1 MRPPRRPGWPARV
14 PLRWKIAA
22 LAAATA
28 CLVALAVG
36 VLVHVWTAMDI
47 RGRAEMDATNTVYSA
62 MDVYRRTGTLAGGA
76 ELDPAELPTAL
87 RHPTGDERR
96 VAYDGRVEG
105 NLGPSVWG
113 AQRVGGPGSPV
124 LAVRINMSPQ
134 LHDLRRLDAS
144 MAVASLVS
152 LAAALPLAVYGAA
165 LVARRLRRVA
175 ETAARISTGD
185 LDARTGPTLGRA
197 RGRDEVTDIA
207 ATVDL
212 MADSLGRRLRI
223 ERQFTADVAHEL
235 RTPVG
240 GLLAATDLLPPG
252 ETEDLLRA
260 RVRDLRGLVEDLL
273 EISRLDAGAE
283 APVRAR
289 VPLAAVVAEAVART
303 GLDTE
308 VAVTASRGRDHAES
322 VDRPD
327 RAEAVDHAEQP
338 EHAETVEHAK
348 QPERAETVEHAESV
362 EHAATGVYVETDP
375 RRLERIVGNLV
386 GNAHRHGRTPV
397 RVTVEG
403 LTVVVRDHGPGF
415 PADLLLDGPR
425 RFRTGAAER
434 GAGHGLGLTIALGQA
449 RVLGAELRLDNAPD
463 GGAVATLRLP
473 PPPAAAGP
481 PRNGAEADTRP
492 PRP

>member
-1 MRPPRRPGWPARV
+1 M

-76 ELDPAELPTAL
+76 ELDPAELPAAL
-87 RHPTGDERR
+87 RHPVGAERR

-144 MAVASLVS
+144 MAVASLLS

-185 LDARTGPTLGRA
+185 LDARTGPALGRA

-273 EISRLDAGAE
+273 EISRLDAGGE

-308 VAVTASRGRDHAES
+308 VTVTAPRAVERAKTVEHAET
-322 VDRPD
+322 VGP
-327 RAEAVDHAEQP
+327 V
-338 EHAETVEHAK
+338 EHAETVETV
-348 QPERAETVEHAESV
+348 ERAETVE
-362 EHAATGVYVETDP
+362 YVETDP

-386 GNAHRHGRTPV
+386 INAHRHGRTPV

-473 PPPAAAGP
+473 PPPTGAGP
-481 PRNGAEADTRP
+481 PRNGVEADTRP

>member
-1 MRPPRRPGWPARV
+1 MNPPRQPRWPARV

-36 VLVHVWTAMDI
+36 VLVHVWTAMDV
-47 RGRAEMDATNTVYSA
+47 RSRAEMEATNTVYSA

-87 RHPTGDERR
+87 RHPADGDRR

-113 AQRVGGPGSPV
+113 AQRVGGAGSPV

-144 MAVASLVS
+144 MAVASLLS
-152 LAAALPLAVYGAA
+152 LAAALPLAVYGAG

-175 ETAARISTGD
+175 ETAARISAGD
-185 LDARTGPTLGRA
+185 LDARTGPALGHA

-308 VAVTASRGRDHAES
+308 VGF
-322 VDRPD
+322 
-327 RAEAVDHAEQP
+327 AEAPGAP
-338 EHAETVEHAK
+338 A
-348 QPERAETVEHAESV
+348 
-362 EHAATGVYVETDP
+362 VETDP

-386 GNAHRHGRTPV
+386 INAHRHGRTPV

-403 LTVVVRDHGPGF
+403 RTVVVRDHGPGF

-425 RFRTGAAER
+425 RFRTGATER

-449 RVLGAELRLDNAPD
+449 RVLGAELRLENAPD
-463 GGAVATLRLP
+463 GGAVATLSLP
-473 PPPAAAGP
+473 
-481 PRNGAEADTRP
+481 R
-492 PRP
+492 

>member
-1 MRPPRRPGWPARV
+1 MS
-14 PLRWKIAA
+14 LRWKIAA

-36 VLVHVWTAMDI
+36 VLVHVWTAMDV
-47 RGRAEMDATNTVYSA
+47 RSRAEMEATNTVYSA

-76 ELDPAELPTAL
+76 ELDPADLPTAL
-87 RHPTGDERR
+87 RHPADDDRR

-152 LAAALPLAVYGAA
+152 LAAALPLAVYGAG

-175 ETAARISTGD
+175 ETAARISAGD
-185 LDARTGPTLGRA
+185 LDARTGPALGHA

-308 VAVTASRGRDHAES
+308 VRVTEAPQVEPLESVESVES
-322 VDRPD
+322 VDN
-327 RAEAVDHAEQP
+327 
-338 EHAETVEHAK
+338 
-348 QPERAETVEHAESV
+348 
-362 EHAATGVYVETDP
+362 AATVETDP

-386 GNAHRHGRTPV
+386 INAHRHGRTPV

-403 LTVVVRDHGPGF
+403 RTVVVRDHGPGF

-473 PPPAAAGP
+473 
-481 PRNGAEADTRP
+481 R
-492 PRP
+492 

>member
-1 MRPPRRPGWPARV
+1 M

-47 RGRAEMDATNTVYSA
+47 RSRAEMDATNTVYSA
-62 MDVYRRTGTLAGGA
+62 MEVYRRTGTPAGGA

-87 RHPTGDERR
+87 RHPAGADRR

-175 ETAARISTGD
+175 ETAARISGGD
-185 LDARTGPTLGRA
+185 LDARNGPALGRA

-273 EISRLDAGAE
+273 EISRLD
-283 APVRAR
+283 
-289 VPLAAVVAEAVART
+289 
-303 GLDTE
+303 
-308 VAVTASRGRDHAES
+308 
-322 VDRPD
+322 
-327 RAEAVDHAEQP
+327 
-338 EHAETVEHAK
+338 
-348 QPERAETVEHAESV
+348 
-362 EHAATGVYVETDP
+362 
-375 RRLERIVGNLV
+375 
-386 GNAHRHGRTPV
+386 
-397 RVTVEG
+397 
-403 LTVVVRDHGPGF
+403 
-415 PADLLLDGPR
+415 
-425 RFRTGAAER
+425 
-434 GAGHGLGLTIALGQA
+434 
-449 RVLGAELRLDNAPD
+449 
-463 GGAVATLRLP
+463 
-473 PPPAAAGP
+473 
-481 PRNGAEADTRP
+481 
-492 PRP
+492 

>member
-1 MRPPRRPGWPARV
+1 M

-47 RGRAEMDATNTVYSA
+47 RSRAEMEATNTVYSA

-87 RHPTGDERR
+87 RHPADGDRR

-113 AQRVGGPGSPV
+113 AQRVGGADSPV

-144 MAVASLVS
+144 MAVASLLS
-152 LAAALPLAVYGAA
+152 LAAALPLAVYGAG

-175 ETAARISTGD
+175 ETAARISAGD
-185 LDARTGPTLGRA
+185 LDARTGPALGHARGRA

-308 VAVTASRGRDHAES
+308 VGV
-322 VDRPD
+322 
-327 RAEAVDHAEQP
+327 AEAPDAP
-338 EHAETVEHAK
+338 TVK
-348 QPERAETVEHAESV
+348 
-362 EHAATGVYVETDP
+362 TDP

-386 GNAHRHGRTPV
+386 VNAHRHGRTPV

-403 LTVVVRDHGPGF
+403 RTVVVRDHGPGF

-425 RFRTGAAER
+425 RFRTGATER

-473 PPPAAAGP
+473 
-481 PRNGAEADTRP
+481 R
-492 PRP
+492 